1 MDMSAEE
8 RDYRTIFVLQLARP
22 TRPRDLEEFFSSVG
36 SVRDVRIITD
46 SRTGRSKG
54 IGYVEFWEEESVAL
68 GLALNGQKLLG
79 CPLVIQRTC
88 AERNRA
94 AAASSTV
101 GTALGFGPTNN
112 KGPVKLTVSNL
123 HPNIDENM
131 LKSIF
136 EPFGRVENCKLNK
149 DNTGTSL
156 GNGSVIFTK
165 SEDGHK
171 AAEQLN
177 GFELAGNNMMI
188 KVVEEEDSKRALH
201 DEERTGM
208 VSGQAGRIQ
217 MMQKLASGAEMNVP
231 ELEVR
236 DPSIPSIATQCFML
250 SNMFDPNKECEKGWD
265 DDIRDDVLDECNRHG
280 GALHI
285 YVDKNSEQGNVYVK
299 CPNVAVAHKS
309 VSALHGRWFS
319 GKVITANYV
328 PVDSYH
334 NLFPDAAHVRQCM
347 QRSAPAVGHPQ
358 PPFGAAPMPGY
369 TQPMMIQ
376 QPPQFSGGFYR

>member
-1 MDMSAEE
+1 M
-8 RDYRTIFVLQLARP
+8 
-22 TRPRDLEEFFSSVG
+22 
-36 SVRDVRIITD
+36 
-46 SRTGRSKG
+46 
-54 IGYVEFWEEESVAL
+54 AL
-68 GLALNGQKLLG
+68 GLALNGQKLLGSFWFFFCLISQFPG

-217 MMQKLASGAEMNVP
+217 MMQKLASGLFAYCV
-231 ELEVR
+231 
-236 DPSIPSIATQCFML
+236 FL
-250 SNMFDPNKECEKGWD
+250 SRKTL
-265 DDIRDDVLDECNRHG
+265 V
-280 GALHI
+280 
-285 YVDKNSEQGNVYVK
+285 
-299 CPNVAVAHKS
+299 
-309 VSALHGRWFS
+309 FS
-319 GKVITANYV
+319 GRR
-328 PVDSYH
+328 
-334 NLFPDAAHVRQCM
+334 NLSIFV
-347 QRSAPAVGHPQ
+347 
-358 PPFGAAPMPGY
+358 
-369 TQPMMIQ
+369 
-376 QPPQFSGGFYR
+376 